1 MANFTAPA
9 DSSFFLKQHRAFG
22 HCNEGKDK
30 DPIIFPAVQG
40 PQAINIILLRK
51 MTTLYIK
58 NDKMAYSKWIQVS
71 HFWP

>member
-58 NDKMAYSKWIQVS
+58 NDKMAYSK
-71 HFWP
+71 